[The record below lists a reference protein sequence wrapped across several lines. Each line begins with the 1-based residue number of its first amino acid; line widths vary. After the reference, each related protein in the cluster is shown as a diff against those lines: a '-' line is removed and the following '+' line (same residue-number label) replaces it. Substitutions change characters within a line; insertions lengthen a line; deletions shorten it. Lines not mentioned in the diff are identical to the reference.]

1 MRRGLLVLSIQL
13 LSVLAFADIQKLSA
27 RHAVRTNGGIHV
39 PIFRKESAS
48 RSLLKKRGELSGAIG
63 LGDYF
68 DVTYHVLVTIGNT
81 STPLVLDTGSS
92 DLWAISDA
100 CTSES
105 CMTEV
110 SLYPQTNFTSTGL
123 EAQLFYGDSRT
134 GTYALGIIGQDTVSL
149 AGLCLDGQYFAAIND
164 TNTSVLDT
172 GAAGIFGLG
181 FPSNSFIWSDV
192 FFNKH
197 ASLSQHRRR
206 DVLPARSRPRR
217 QGNFGTRFLP
227 RLNSMPPV
235 FPAIANRIG
244 SQRRQSRLNS
254 SAAEWTSVITD
265 SYASMGPFVVRLVA
279 KAELNAP
286 MFTVTLQRN
295 TISREG
301 NVGQLSIGELP
312 AGIKNESLTWVPIR
326 SYSSKEGGLVG
337 PTDSPNEKY
346 PINWEI
352 FIDAV
357 YLDGQKLNN
366 SSLASSDIAVSGL
379 VDTGNTLVRGPSDV
393 IDVIYAQLGGTEFS
407 CSTPHTLA
415 FQIGGKMFPVDP
427 RDFIVQAHA
436 DNVDICTAN
445 IAATDTPV
453 LGEGPL
459 YSWCLGDP
467 FLKGVLSA
475 FHYGNLSY
483 PSVDSPRIGLLS
495 TVPEDASDKLIEA
508 VREASSSDNLYGTA
522 ESAPTGLPVADS
534 TNSLGVPVV
543 TAIPT
548 PTSSNGD
555 VVLSC
560 QIQGWLALLL
570 GTVVVLLRP

>member
-1 MRRGLLVLSIQL
+1 MCRGLLVLSTQL
-13 LSVLAFADIQKLSA
+13 LSVLAFANIQELSGKPT
-27 RHAVRTNGGIHV
+27 VRTKGGIHV
-39 PIFRKESAS
+39 PIFRKESS
-48 RSLLKKRGELSGAIG
+48 RSLLKNRGELSSAIG

-68 DVTYHVLVTIGNT
+68 DVTYHVLVTLGNT
-81 STPLVLDTGSS
+81 SIPLVLDTGSS
-92 DLWAISDA
+92 DLWAISDT
-100 CTSES
+100 CDSES
-105 CMTEV
+105 CTTEV
-110 SLYPQTNFTSTGL
+110 PLYPQTSFRSTGL

-134 GTYALGIIGQDTVSL
+134 GTYALGTIGQDTVSL
-149 AGLCLDGQYFAAIND
+149 AGMHLNDQYFASIND
-164 TNTSVLDT
+164 TDTSVLDT

-181 FPSNSFIWSDV
+181 FPSSSFVWTDV
-192 FFNKH
+192 FFDKH
-197 ASLSQHRRR
+197 TSPFQHRRR
-206 DVLPARSRPRR
+206 DVPPARSRRRR

-227 RLNSMPPV
+227 CLDVMAPA
-235 FPAIANRIG
+235 FPTIASPSG
-244 SQRRQSRLNS
+244 PQRRQSHLNS

-265 SYASMGPFVVRLVA
+265 SYASMGPFIIRLVA
-279 KAELNAP
+279 QAELNAP

-295 TISREG
+295 TISRGG

-312 AGIKNESLTWVPIR
+312 TGIKNESLTWVTIR
-326 SYSSKEGGLVG
+326 SYSSEEGGLAG

-346 PINWEI
+346 PIHWEI
-352 FIDAV
+352 YIDAV

-379 VDTGNTLVRGPSDV
+379 VDTGNSLVRGPSDV
-393 IDVIYAQLGGTEFS
+393 IDAIYTQLGGTEFF

-415 FQIGGKMFPVDP
+415 FQIGGKLFPVDP
-427 RDFIVQAHA
+427 RDFVVQAYA

-453 LGEGPL
+453 LGKGL

-508 VREASSSDNLYGTA
+508 VRAASDSSNLFGTA

-534 TNSLGVPVV
+534 TNSLGVPEVAA
-543 TAIPT
+543 TPT
-548 PTSSNGD
+548 STSSNGD
-555 VVLSC
+555 VVSSHR
-560 QIQGWLALLL
+560 ISGRLALLVATTL
-570 GTVVVLLRP
+570 ALLRF